1 MLSVLAQSVSGSGGP
16 FAGLEPDEAAKW
28 AMLALVIGG
37 PMLLGLVGMIVS
49 AVRRSSETRAK
60 EESRREI
67 AAYVAEGSMSVADAE
82 RLMNAG
88 KKRGGSCCSKDA

>member
-1 MLSVLAQSVSGSGGP
+1 MTSVVARTAGISDGP
-16 FAGLEPDEAAKW
+16 WAGLAPDEAAKY

-49 AVRRSSETRAK
+49 AVRRSAESRAR

-67 AAYVAEGSMSVADAE
+67 AAYVAEGTMSVADAE

-88 KKRGGSCCSKDA
+88 KKRGASCCSKDA